1 MWSDNETTVDLLGFK
16 VHADLVRAVITD
28 SKLLPITIGIFG
40 DWGSGKTSV
49 MKMLQHD
56 LTGENFPEGSAERL
70 QLDGVACL
78 YFNGWLFEG
87 YDDAK
92 SALLGS
98 VLTELKEHK
107 RYGGK
112 LKDKATTLL
121 RSVEWMRLVR
131 FGFKEIALPAAL
143 AFVTGGA
150 SILPTLV
157 ATGKNIFDKIQAGV
171 ADPDAAGS
179 VDWSEFVKLAE
190 SADVPMDVRT
200 FRSRF
205 AEMLSNSDIKTLIVL
220 IDDLDRCTPQRII
233 DNLEAIKLFLS
244 VDNTAF
250 VIGADPRI
258 VRYAISSI
266 YRPVEIQKDELAD
279 PSSNVVKDYLEK
291 LIQIPY
297 HLPRLSP
304 AEVETY
310 MSMLFCHQGLNEDG
324 FKTVHNAL
332 IQHRE
337 KDRYT
342 VFSLGAIRKSF
353 NGNLSEELQNNLLFC
368 NAAASLITEG
378 LKGNPRQVKRF
389 LNAFI
394 LRKKLAQVAQL
405 SHIKD
410 PVLVKLMILEYTEED
425 SFNELYKWQAAEDG
439 FPSKLQQLEEVLRS
453 PGDST
458 EGVLAGIGSKWGLP
472 FQKKWIA
479 MEPSLSEIDLRDY
492 FWIARDRLQS
502 TLSDVSLVTPLVRNI
517 FDDLLS
523 PNPSLQEGA
532 ANSAKELHGDES
544 EMLFRLLS
552 QQISRQPGTLAGYSA
567 FKLLIEADVP
577 GSAPAFAV
585 LILNLPPDAI
595 HPGVGMQLQTLLK
608 SKPELNEVIEPVMKK
623 LESTKTRVGRAVVGR
638 RKEK

>member
-1 MWSDNETTVDLLGFK
+1 MWSDNETTLDLLGFK
-16 VHADLVRAVITD
+16 VHADLVRAVVTD
-28 SKLLPITIGIFG
+28 PKLLPITIGIFG

-49 MKMLQHD
+49 MKMLQRD
-56 LTGENFPEGSAERL
+56 LNSENFPEGSPERS
-70 QLDGVACL
+70 QLEGVACL

-92 SALLGS
+92 SALLSS

-107 RYGGK
+107 KFGPK
-112 LKDKATTLL
+112 IKDQATSLL

-143 AFVTGGA
+143 AFITGGA
-150 SILPTLV
+150 TILPTLI
-157 ATGKNIFDKIQAGV
+157 ASGKNIFDKIQSSV
-171 ADPDAAGS
+171 TDPKAEGTI
-179 VDWSEFVKLAE
+179 DWSEFVKTDGNT
-190 SADVPMDVRT
+190 DVPMDVRT

-205 AEMLSNSDIKTLIVL
+205 AEMLNNSDIKTLVIL

-244 VDNTAF
+244 VEHTAF

-266 YRPVEIQKDELAD
+266 YRLGEIQKDELAD
-279 PSSNVVKDYLEK
+279 PSSNIVKEYVEK
-291 LIQIPY
+291 LIQVPY

-310 MSMLFCHQGLNEDG
+310 MSLLFCFQGLDEVG
-324 FKTVHNAL
+324 FNTIHKAL
-332 IQHRE
+332 IQHRD

-342 VFSLGAIRKSF
+342 VFSLGAIQNALGGS
-353 NGNLSEELQNNLLFC
+353 LPAELQNNLLFC

-394 LRKKLAQVAQL
+394 LRKKLAQVARL

-425 SFNELYKWQAAEDG
+425 SFNELYKWQAADDG
-439 FPSKLQQLEEVLRS
+439 FPKQLQQLESAICS
-453 PGDST
+453 PSDST
-458 EGVLAGIGSKWGLP
+458 EDVIKGIGTKWGLP
-472 FQKKWIA
+472 FQKKWIT
-479 MEPSLSEIDLRDY
+479 MDPSLSNEDLRDY

-502 TLSDVSLVTPLVRNI
+502 SLSDVSLVPPLVRHI
-517 FDDLLS
+517 FDNLLS
-523 PNPSLQEGA
+523 SNQGLQVPA
-532 ANSAKELHGDES
+532 AQSAKELHSDEA
-544 EMLFRLLS
+544 EMLFGLLF
-552 QQISRQPGTLAGYSA
+552 QQVSRQPTVLVGYSA
-567 FKLLIEADVP
+567 FRLLIESDVS
-577 GSAPAFAV
+577 GSAKSFAS
-585 LILNLPPDAI
+585 LLLLLPPEIIPPA
-595 HPGVGMQLQTLLK
+595 VGMQLNTMLK
-608 SKPELNEVIEPVMKK
+608 SKPELQREFDPVIEK
-623 LESTKTRVGRAVVGR
+623 LENTQTRVGRAVSR
-638 RKEK
+638 RKER

>member
-16 VHADLVRAVITD
+16 VHADLVRAVVTD
-28 SKLLPITIGIFG
+28 LKLLPITIGIFG

-56 LTGENFPEGSAERL
+56 LTAENFPEGSPERS

-92 SALLGS
+92 SALLSS

-107 RYGGK
+107 KYGEK
-112 LKDKATTLL
+112 IKDKAATLL
-121 RSVEWMRLVR
+121 QSVEWMRLVR

-143 AFVTGGA
+143 AFITGGA
-150 SILPTLV
+150 TILPTLI
-157 ATGKNIFDKIQAGV
+157 ASGKNIIDRIQAGA
-171 ADPDAAGS
+171 ADPDAQGAI
-179 VDWSEFVKLAE
+179 DWSEFVKSAG

-205 AEMLSNSDIKTLIVL
+205 AEMLSNSDIKTLIIL
-220 IDDLDRCTPQRII
+220 IDDLDRCTPPRII

-266 YRPVEIQKDELAD
+266 YRPVEIQKDEMAD
-279 PSSNVVKDYLEK
+279 PSSNIVKDYLEK
-291 LIQIPY
+291 LIQVPY

-310 MSMLFCHQGLNEDG
+310 MSLLFCHQGLDKDG
-324 FKTVHNAL
+324 FNTVHTAL
-332 IQHRE
+332 VQHRD

-342 VFSLGAIRKSF
+342 VFSLGAIQ
-353 NGNLSEELQNNLLFC
+353 NALDGNLQEELQKNLLFC

-425 SFNELYKWQAAEDG
+425 SFNELYKWQAADNG
-439 FPSKLQQLEEVLRS
+439 FPKKLQQLEEAIRS
-453 PGDST
+453 PSDST
-458 EGVLAGIGSKWGLP
+458 EGVITSIGSKWGLS
-472 FQKKWIA
+472 FQKKWLA
-479 MEPSLSEIDLRDY
+479 MEPGLSDIDLRDY

-502 TLSDVSLVTPLVRNI
+502 TLSDVSLVTPLVRRI

-523 PNPSLQEGA
+523 PNPGLQESS
-532 ANSAKELHGDES
+532 ANSAKELHAEES
-544 EMLFRLLS
+544 EMLFKLLS
-552 QQISRQPGTLAGYSA
+552 QQISRQPTALSGYSA
-567 FKLLIEADVP
+567 FKLLVQGDVP
-577 GSAPAFAV
+577 GSAQAFAS

-595 HPGVGMQLQTLLK
+595 HPAVGMQLGTLLK
-608 SKPELNEVIEPVMKK
+608 AKPELNDVIEPVIKK
-623 LESTKTRVGRAVVGR
+623 LEGTKTGVGRAVSR

>member
-1 MWSDNETTVDLLGFK
+1 MWSDNETTLDLLGFK
-16 VHADLVRAVITD
+16 VHADLVRTVVTD
-28 SKLLPITIGIFG
+28 PKLLPITIGIFG

-49 MKMLQHD
+49 MKMLQRD
-56 LTGENFPEGSAERL
+56 LMAENFPEGSSERS

-92 SALLGS
+92 SALLSS

-107 RYGGK
+107 KFGAK
-112 LKDKATTLL
+112 IKDQACALL
-121 RSVEWMRLVR
+121 RSVDLMRLVR
-131 FGFKEIALPAAL
+131 FGFKEIALPATL
-143 AFVTGGA
+143 AFITGGTT
-150 SILPTLV
+150 ILPSLI
-157 ATGKNIFDKIQAGV
+157 ASGKNIIDKIQASA
-171 ADPDAAGS
+171 ADPNTEGAI
-179 VDWSEFVKLAE
+179 DWSEFIK
-190 SADVPMDVRT
+190 SAGTADAPMDVRT

-205 AEMLSNSDIKTLIVL
+205 AEMIKNSDIKTLIIL

-244 VDNTAF
+244 VENTAF

-266 YRPVEIQKDELAD
+266 YRSEEIQKDEMAD
-279 PSSNVVKDYLEK
+279 PSSNIVKDYLEK
-291 LIQIPY
+291 LIQVPY

-310 MSMLFCHQGLNEDG
+310 MSLLFCYQGLDEKG
-324 FKTVHNAL
+324 FNTVHKAL
-332 IQHRE
+332 VQHRD

-342 VFSLGAIRKSF
+342 VFSLGAIKNAL

-394 LRKKLAQVAQL
+394 LRKKLAQVARL

-410 PVLVKLMILEYTEED
+410 PVSVKLMILEYTDED
-425 SFNELYKWQAAEDG
+425 SFNELYKWQAADNG
-439 FPSKLQQLEEVLRS
+439 FPKKLQLLEEAIRS
-453 PGDST
+453 PNAST
-458 EGVLAGIGSKWGLP
+458 EEVIKSIGPKWGMP

-479 MEPSLSEIDLRDY
+479 MEPALSGDDLRDY

-502 TLSDVSLVTPLVRNI
+502 TLSEVSLVTPLVRRI
-517 FDDLLS
+517 LDDLMS
-523 PNPSLQEGA
+523 PNPALQIPA
-532 ANSAKELHGDES
+532 TSAAKELQSDES
-544 EMLFRLLS
+544 EMLFSLLS
-552 QQISRQPGTLAGYSA
+552 QQVSRQPATLLGYSA
-567 FKLLIEADVP
+567 FRILVEADVP
-577 GSAPAFAV
+577 GSPHAFAT
-585 LILNLPPDAI
+585 LLLDLPPDAI
-595 HPGVGMQLQTLLK
+595 PPAVGMQLGTLLK
-608 SKPELNEVIEPVMKK
+608 VKPELKNEIEPVIKK
-623 LESTKTRVGRAVVGR
+623 LASTQTGVGIAVKR